1 MLRLT
6 PCSAHPLRLAGSC
19 PARPANWGRPW
30 DGCWQPCQRERE
42 RERKKERERER
53 EREIE
58 RKNIQ
63 LKHGWFRGYSYFRN
77 PRILKHQFHGHFF
90 SPSHDHL
97 RGFDQGPAELDGTL
111 WVQMLRAA
119 TEHWAH
125 SVLYT
130 CMYIE
135 DTHIHIH
142 VHGYMAIYIYQ

>member
-19 PARPANWGRPW
+19 PARPANWGRPA
-30 DGCWQPCQRERE
+30 GTAAGSHAREREREKERE
-42 RERKKERERER
+42 RERKKERERE
-53 EREIE
+53 IE
-58 RKNIQ
+58 KEHPI
-63 LKHGWFRGYSYFRN
+63 KTWMIRGYSYFRN
-77 PRILKHQFHGHFF
+77 PRILKHQFHGHF